1 MYLPISDVISAVK
14 QRDYHVTLRPPRDCR
29 ARLGPRESLAAGFA
43 CKAAIRTGDELS
55 NEEMTA
61 LVDELFA
68 TQQPGSC
75 PHGRPTFIEI
85 KLSELDHR
93 FGRTG

>member
-1 MYLPISDVISAVK
+1 M
-14 QRDYHVTLRPPRDCR
+14 LREMIAEYDEFRR

-43 CKAAIRTGDELS
+43 CKAAIKTGDELTI
-55 NEEMTA
+55 EEMTA

-68 TQQPGSC
+68 TKQPGSC
-75 PHGRPTFIEI
+75 PHGRPTFIEL
-85 KLSELDHR
+85 KLSELDYR